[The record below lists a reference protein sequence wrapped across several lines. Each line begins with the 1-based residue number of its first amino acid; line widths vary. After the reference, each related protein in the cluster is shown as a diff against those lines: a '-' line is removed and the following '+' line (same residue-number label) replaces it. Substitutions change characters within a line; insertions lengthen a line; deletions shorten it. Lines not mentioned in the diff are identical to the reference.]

1 MRKPKVGRHSG
12 RAANAP
18 SSGAYEVGYGRP
30 PKKTQ
35 FKPGQSGNPKGR
47 PRGAKGEDTI
57 FRQVISTKV
66 PMSVR
71 GKVRQVPLLE
81 AVWMRIAGDALKG
94 NSKAAMLLLNRS
106 RSLEETTFTTPE
118 LDQDDRHVLQS
129 YYRQVQA
136 ELKAKKENLS

>member
-1 MRKPKVGRHSG
+1 VSKPKLRRHTSLG
-12 RAANAP
+12 AGP
-18 SSGAYEVGYGRP
+18 SPDAYEVGYGRP

-35 FKPGQSGNPKGR
+35 FKPGQSGNPRGR

-57 FRQVISTKV
+57 FRQVINTKV
-66 PMSVR
+66 PMGVR

-94 NSKAAMLLLNRS
+94 NSKAATLLLNRS
-106 RSLEETTFTTPE
+106 RLLEAATFTGPE
-118 LDQDDRHVLQS
+118 LDQDDQQVLQS

-136 ELKAKKENLS
+136 ELKAKKEKSR